1 MDNNDNKKLKK
12 YELFTIGYTKIEDSK
27 ICIYVLPKY
36 KSALKYLDLFSH
48 VLLFFKKDK
57 EKSFRN
63 HQNNINVT
71 TAKILNINEN
81 GGIIWL
87 NCKEIKQNT
96 VVVDLKPYFPCE
108 DRVKD
113 FIVPDSIRD
122 MPKWLN
128 VENTD
133 NNNLPTSNFI
143 NDLTDKEIE
152 NKFSIE
158 QIGNVNKREGEY
170 FLKLN
175 RIDQKFL
182 ENLNQYSHIRI
193 LWWFDKFDKNNYRMI
208 TECNPPYENAPR
220 SGVFATRSP
229 VRPNPIAVTTAK
241 ILNVDF
247 TQNIIKVSH
256 MDSFDK
262 TPIIDIVPYIPAE
275 DRVKEYKVPQWLE
288 HWPEWLDD
296 REDNLDY
303 EDITILD
310 TNIDRINQYS
320 QIQENRILEVDKLF
334 EQEIQKLNSFSDEII
349 VKGARQNNLKNI
361 NLSIPKNK
369 ITVIT
374 GVSGSGK
381 SSLAFDTIYA
391 ESQRRFMDSMSTSS
405 KLVFNQMDKADFDK
419 ITGLPPAISI
429 EQKTLGRNP
438 RSTVGTTTDIYD
450 YLKLLFAKIGTR
462 HCAECGYAITP
473 LKIDQIVHMLT
484 GLKPNTVFNIRAF
497 NKETII
503 EEFVIPEIVENKDI
517 FLKNV
522 KECVKDALSTGSG
535 AIIVEVNNN
544 DEFLFQ
550 TKEMCYNCNKIFFE
564 LTTSTFSFNNPE
576 SMCPVCKGLGV
587 KLEVDVDLIVSNPDI
602 SILDGASE
610 WWGDLRK
617 HREKPNANWMRG
629 EILALAGKMG
639 VDLELPWNQL
649 PEKFKHQALY
659 GSQGEEVSF
668 VYENSNGRRGE
679 IVRPV
684 EGAYNII
691 VRLFSENNGE
701 TSNKIVAK
709 FMKKK
714 LCNGCHGERLS
725 AEGRLVSI
733 ANTRF
738 PETVIMTID
747 DLMNWIKDL
756 PNKLTDEQLEISKSV
771 LIEIYKKLNNL
782 VKVGV
787 PYLSL
792 DRSIPTLSGGESQR
806 IRLATQ
812 CGSGITN
819 ILYVLDEPSIGL
831 HPKDHKNLVNLIK
844 DIKGIGN
851 TVLIV
856 EHDADT
862 MLSADKIIDIGPGA
876 GIEGGIIVAE
886 GTPEEIMENSKS
898 DTGKYLYEYVN
909 GKKTDKKSTTKPNGW
924 IKLIGAKHNNLKN
937 IDVNIPLGVLTCIT
951 GVSGSGKSSL
961 VSETLYPALA
971 KILNLSVETPGKYDS
986 LEGCEEIDNIID
998 ISQHP
1003 IGRTPRSNPAT
1014 YTGVFDEIRKVFAQ
1028 TDEAKKRGYKQN
1040 RFSFNSKEG
1049 RCEACDGEGR
1059 KCIQMHFMPDIWVE
1073 CSVCNGSRY
1082 NKETLEV
1089 KYNSVTISDVLNMNI
1104 EESLEFFNENKKI
1117 KNILQTLCD
1126 VGLGYIKLGQSALT
1140 LSGGEAQRVKLAKE
1154 LSKKNTGKT
1163 IYLLDEPTTG
1173 LHFSDIKKLI
1183 DILHR
1188 ITEAGNTVLVIEHNL
1203 DIIENADWIIDL
1215 GPSGGKDGGYVIA
1228 QGTPEEVAK
1237 VENSYTGKM
1246 L

>member
-1 MDNNDNKKLKK
+1 MTIKNYKV
-12 YELFTIGYTKIEDSK
+12 FPIGYTKIIDKEK
-27 ICIYVLPKY
+27 CAFILPKY
-36 KSALKYLDLFSH
+36 KSALKNLSLFSH
-48 VLLFFKKDK
+48 VLLFSQCDTKK
-57 EKSFRN
+57 
-63 HQNNINVT
+63 NITVA
-71 TAKILNINEN
+71 TAQLLNINEN
-81 GGIIWL
+81 EGILWL
-87 NCKEIKQNT
+87 NSNDIKENMTI
-96 VVVDLKPYFPCE
+96 VDIKPYFPCE
-108 DRVKD
+108 DRVKE
-113 FIVPDSIRD
+113 FSI
-122 MPKWLN
+122 PELNGNLQKWFD
-128 VENTD
+128 VENPD
-133 NNNLPTSNFI
+133 KSNLTAPNVI
-143 NDLTDKEIE
+143 NELSDFEIE
-152 NKFSIE
+152 KKFSIE
-158 QIGNVNKREGEY
+158 PIGNIRKREGEC
-170 FLKLN
+170 FIKLN
-175 RIDQKFL
+175 KADQKFL
-182 ENLNQYSHIRI
+182 NNINKYSHIRI
-193 LWWFDKFDKNNYRMI
+193 LWWFDKFDKSNYRMI

-229 VRPNPIAVTTAK
+229 VRPNPIAMTTTR
-241 ILNVDF
+241 ILNIDF
-247 TQNIIKVSH
+247 TQSIIKVSH

-262 TPIIDIVPYIPAE
+262 SPMIDIIPYIPSN
-275 DRVKEYKVPQWLE
+275 DRVKDYKVPQWLE
-288 HWPEWLDD
+288 HWPKWLDD
-296 REDNLDY
+296 REEKLDY
-303 EDITILD
+303 EEITILD
-310 TNIDRINQYS
+310 TYIDRINKYS
-320 QIQENRILEVDKLF
+320 QKQEERFIKIDNLF
-334 EQEIQKLNSFSDEII
+334 EQGIKELESYSDEIL

-405 KLVFNQMDKADFDK
+405 KLIFDQMDKADFDK
-419 ITGLPPAISI
+419 ITGLPPAIAI

-450 YLKLLFAKIGTR
+450 YIKLLYAKIGTR
-462 HCAECGYAITP
+462 HCPECGEAITP
-473 LKIDQIVHMLT
+473 LKIDQIVHILT
-484 GLKPNTVFNIRAF
+484 ELSPNTIFNIQAY
-497 NKETII
+497 NNESII
-503 EEFVIPEIVENKDI
+503 EDFVIPESTENKEI
-517 FLKNV
+517 FIKNV
-522 KECVKDALSTGSG
+522 RECVVEALSYGNG
-535 AIIVEVNNN
+535 AIIVNVNN
-544 DEFLFQ
+544 DDQFIFQ
-550 TKEMCYNCNKIFFE
+550 TKDICFNCNKIFFE

-587 KLEVDVDLIVSNPDI
+587 KLEVDVDLIVSNPEI

-617 HREKPNANWMRG
+617 FREKPNANWMKG
-629 EILALAGKMG
+629 EILALANKMK
-639 VDLELPWNQL
+639 VDLELPWKQL
-649 PEKFKHQALY
+649 PEKFRQQALY
-659 GSQGEEVSF
+659 GSESQEVCF
-668 VYENSNGRRGE
+668 VYENSNGRKGE

-691 VRLFSENNGE
+691 LRLFRENNGE
-701 TSNKIVAK
+701 TSNKIATK
-709 FMKKK
+709 FMNKK

-738 PETVIMTID
+738 PEAVVMTIE

-756 PNKLTDEQLEISKSV
+756 PQKLTVEQFEISKTI
-771 LIEIYKKLNNL
+771 LIEIYKRLNNL

-787 PYLSL
+787 PYLTL
-792 DRSIPTLSGGESQR
+792 DRAIPTLSGGESQR
-806 IRLATQ
+806 VRLATQ

-831 HPKDHKNLVNLIK
+831 HPKDHKNLINLIQDLK
-844 DIKGIGN
+844 EIGN
-851 TVLIV
+851 TILIV

-876 GIEGGIIVAE
+876 GIEGGTIIAE
-886 GTPEEIMENSKS
+886 GNPEEIMKNSKS
-898 DTGKYLYEYVN
+898 DTGKYLNEYIN
-909 GKKTDKKSTTKPNGW
+909 GKLFDKKTKNEPNGW
-924 IKLIGAKHNNLKN
+924 IKLKGAKHNNLKN
-937 IDVNIPLGVLTCIT
+937 IDVDVPLGVLTCIT

-961 VSETLYPALA
+961 INMTLYPALA
-971 KILNLSVETPGKYDS
+971 KTLNLTVEIPGKYDS
-986 LEGCEEIDNIID
+986 LEGFEDIDNIIN
-998 ISQHP
+998 ISQNP

-1014 YTGVFDEIRKVFAQ
+1014 YTGVFDEIRKVFSQ

-1059 KCIQMHFMPDIWVE
+1059 KCIQMHFMPDIWIE
-1073 CSVCNGSRY
+1073 CSICNGTRY
-1082 NKETLEV
+1082 NKETLDI
-1089 KYNSVTISDVLNMNI
+1089 KYNNKTISDVLNMNI
-1104 EESLEFFNENKKI
+1104 EEALKFFNEHKKI

-1183 DILHR
+1183 DILQH
-1188 ITEAGNTVLVIEHNL
+1188 ITNIGSTVLVIEHNL
-1203 DIIENADWIIDL
+1203 DIIKSADWIIDL
-1215 GPSGGKDGGYVIA
+1215 GPSGGKDGGFVIA

-1237 VENSYTGKM
+1237 IEESFTGKM
-1246 L
+1246 LK